1 MVEENPGVNEEINKE
16 IPRKERVEQ
25 FIDEE
30 GEKIRQETD
39 RVQSP
44 LIAKARQEYKKRL
57 ITFLEEEREK
67 IRTEAEHDAVEKR
80 NKAESEANAIIAQ
93 AQAETQ
99 EIIATARIEALTQGE
114 QIIEEAKRQ
123 ANMAKER
130 AVAEGR
136 KEADV
141 IIKETKQNAERLTC
155 EAAESARKITEAE
168 CARIVTEAHESASG
182 QAATIISNSWRQA
195 QDMLDSA
202 EVAYNVVREQLRQCF
217 VAIGEADRRMA
228 MALADHEI
236 KREDKNSD
244 PTDSEK
250 KNKIALMDR

>member
-1 MVEENPGVNEEINKE
+1 MTEENPGVTEEVIKE

-57 ITFLEEEREK
+57 IAFLEEEREK
-67 IRTEAEHDAVEKR
+67 IKTEAERDADETK
-80 NKAESEANAIIAQ
+80 NEAEYEANAIIAKSKT
-93 AQAETQ
+93 ETQ
-99 EIIATARIEALTQGE
+99 EIIAAARIEALTQGE

-123 ANMAKER
+123 ANMTRER

-136 KEADV
+136 KEAEL
-141 IIKETKQNAERLTC
+141 IIVEANQNAEKLTG
-155 EAAESARKITEAE
+155 EAAESARRITEAE

-182 QAATIISNSWRQA
+182 QAAAIISNSWRQA

-217 VAIGEADRRMA
+217 VAISEADRRMA
-228 MALADHEI
+228 MALADRDGR
-236 KREDKNSD
+236 REDSNVEPAIK
-244 PTDSEK
+244 
-250 KNKIALMDR
+250 

>member
-1 MVEENPGVNEEINKE
+1 MAEENPGVTEEIKNE
-16 IPRKERVEQ
+16 PHRKERVEQ

-67 IRTEAEHDAVEKR
+67 IRSEAERDAAEKR
-80 NKAESEANAIIAQ
+80 NNAESEANTIIAQ
-93 AQAETQ
+93 AQAKTQ
-99 EIIATARIEALTQGE
+99 EIIAAARIEALTQAE
-114 QIIEEAKRQ
+114 QVIDEAKRQ
-123 ANMAKER
+123 ANITRER

-141 IIKETKQNAERLTC
+141 IITEAKQNADRFNS
-155 EAAESARKITEAE
+155 EATEAARKITEAE

-195 QDMLDSA
+195 QDMLDAA
-202 EVAYNVVREQLRQCF
+202 EVAYNVVREQLRQCY
-217 VAIGEADRRMA
+217 VAISEADRRMA
-228 MALADHEI
+228 IALTGRES
-236 KREDKNSD
+236 KREESNVEPAVK
-244 PTDSEK
+244 
-250 KNKIALMDR
+250 